1 MTWLYYK
8 INVFRF
14 DFFFNPYDNT
24 TSFLAVIYLH
34 PVYDILSKI
43 GTAYFRLKRKPQT
56 QGIRNVV
63 MTLIT

>member
-14 DFFFNPYDNT
+14 DFFLNPYDNT

-34 PVYDILSKI
+34 PVYK
-43 GTAYFRLKRKPQT
+43 TFYLK
-56 QGIRNVV
+56 
-63 MTLIT
+63 